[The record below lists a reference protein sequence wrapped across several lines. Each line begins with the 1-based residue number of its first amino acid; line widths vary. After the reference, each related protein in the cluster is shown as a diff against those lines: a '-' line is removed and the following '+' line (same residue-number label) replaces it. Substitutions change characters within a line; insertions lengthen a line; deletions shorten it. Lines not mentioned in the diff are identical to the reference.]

1 MLKHVLIFE
10 DGNENEV
17 IVVGNEIRENLKL
30 CTRVETVLVR
40 RKKQRKFRLVEVK
53 KFVSFEKGTRSRMC

>member
-1 MLKHVLIFE
+1 MKVYIRVLEHVLNFE

-30 CTRVETVLVR
+30 Y
-40 RKKQRKFRLVEVK
+40 
-53 KFVSFEKGTRSRMC
+53 